1 MEVDIK
7 RIITCLEELY
17 LCGEKED
24 GTFTRMAYS
33 DEDIKGREKF
43 KGYFEELGIPVR
55 MDEAGNLIARLEGED
70 ASLPAIVIGSHLDTV
85 PDGGKY
91 DGVLGCVAGLGV
103 CETLL
108 ANKKQLKHP
117 LEVIVFTDEE
127 GFRFG
132 SGLLGSSAICGE
144 ELSIKE
150 SDLDMYGQTRKEVFA
165 QYGIQVSDVA
175 EAKRSPESIHCF
187 LELHV
192 EQGVSL
198 YKNKIPVGIVSS
210 IAGVSRYEIQ
220 VKGQANH
227 AGSTRMEDRH
237 DALVA
242 AARFVAAVP
251 RIVLENGNEF
261 TVATVGTMKVTPN
274 SVNVIPGA
282 CDFLLEIRDQSAE
295 VMQLIE
301 DKLKAELQTICK
313 EMGEE
318 LTWTHLSYH
327 APAPMSA
334 QVKQAI
340 EKAVKQQ
347 GTAYTIIPSGAF
359 HDSLLMTESFPTGMI
374 FVPSEEGISHSR
386 YELTLEEDIERGCNV
401 LLDTVLE
408 VDNMEI
414 PCLKK
419 ER

>member
-17 LCGEKED
+17 LCGQKED
-24 GTFTRMAYS
+24 GTYTRMAYS
-33 DEDIKGREKF
+33 KEDIKGRKKF
-43 KGYFEELGIPVR
+43 KEYFKELGIPVR
-55 MDEAGNLIARLEGED
+55 MDEAGNLIARLEGTEE
-70 ASLPAIVIGSHLDTV
+70 SLPAILLGSHLDTV

-91 DGVLGCVAGLGV
+91 DGVLGCVAGLEV
-103 CETLL
+103 CRTLL
-108 ANKKQLKHP
+108 SNKKRLRHP

-132 SGLLGSSAICGE
+132 SGLLGSGALCGE
-144 ELSIKE
+144 NLQIQET
-150 SDLDMYGQTRKEVFA
+150 DMDMYGQSRKEVFEA
-165 QYGIQVSDVA
+165 YGIKVNDVKKA
-175 EAKRSPESIHCF
+175 SRAPETVHCF

-237 DALVA
+237 DALVTS
-242 AARFVAAVP
+242 ARFIAAVP
-251 RIVLENGNEF
+251 DIVKKYGNEF

-274 SVNVIPGA
+274 SVNVIPGL
-282 CDFLLEIRDQSAE
+282 CEFLLEIRDQNAE
-295 VMQLIE
+295 VMKLIE
-301 DKLKAELQTICK
+301 DKLKEALETIC
-313 EMGEE
+313 GEAE
-318 LTWTHLSYH
+318 EESVWKHLSYH
-327 APAPMSA
+327 APAPMSEL
-334 QVKQAI
+334 VKQAI
-340 EKAVKQQ
+340 KRVVDRQDVEHA
-347 GTAYTIIPSGAF
+347 IIPSGAF
-359 HDSLLMTESFPTGMI
+359 HDSLLMTEVFPTGMI
-374 FVPSEEGISHSR
+374 FVPSVEGISHSR
-386 YELTLEEDIERGCNV
+386 YELTMEEDIERGCNV
-401 LLDTVLE
+401 LLETVLE

>member
-7 RIITCLEELY
+7 RIISCLEELY

-33 DEDIKGREKF
+33 EEDVKGREKF
-43 KGYFEELGIPVR
+43 KGYFEALGIPVR

-70 ASLPAIVIGSHLDTV
+70 DNLPAILIGSHLDTV

-91 DGVLGCVAGLGV
+91 DGVLGCVAGLEV
-103 CETLL
+103 CGTLL
-108 ANKKQLKHP
+108 ANKKRLKHP

-132 SGLLGSSAICGE
+132 SGLLGSGAFCGKD
-144 ELSIKE
+144 LRIHE

-165 QYGIQVSDVA
+165 QYGIKVSDA
-175 EAKRSPESIHCF
+175 AKAKRAPETVHCF

-210 IAGVSRYEIQ
+210 IAGVSRYEIR

-227 AGSTRMEDRH
+227 AGSTRMEDRR

-242 AARFVAAVP
+242 AASFIKAVP
-251 RIVLENGNEF
+251 EIVSENGNEF

-274 SVNVIPGA
+274 SVNVIPGE
-282 CDFLLEIRDQSAE
+282 CEFLLEVRDQSAE
-295 VMQLIE
+295 VMRLIE
-301 DKLKAELQTICK
+301 EKLKAKLQAICGK
-313 EMGEE
+313 LGEE
-318 LTWTHLSYH
+318 FTWTHLSYH

-334 QVKQAI
+334 QVEQAI
-340 EKAVKQQ
+340 EKAVKKQNIE
-347 GTAYTIIPSGAF
+347 YTVIPSGAF
-359 HDSLLMTESFPTGMI
+359 HDSLLMTEVFPTGMI

-386 YELTLEEDIERGCNV
+386 YELTQEDDIKRGCNV
-401 LLDTVLE
+401 LLDAVLE

-414 PCLKK
+414 PCLIK
-419 ER
+419 EG